1 MKSRKWL
8 RDALQWTAGLFVLWL
23 LFRNVPF
30 DDALTAALRADV
42 PLLLA
47 ITVVTCVV
55 WFWLDSAALAYLISR
70 FHIAFSQREARSIRA
85 LSYLVAAVNWNL
97 GSGAIMLH
105 LRRTKEVPLTGS
117 LATIL
122 FYNSLDGF
130 VLLALAAVGLALS
143 SQNTGGFAA
152 GVAMALAALVA
163 IVAILR
169 ADRPRWEVLERL
181 RGSIPVR
188 TIRAATAR
196 DFALVGAVRLVYF
209 LMFVFYFWAA
219 LRAFAVHVPPLHL
232 LGTVPLV
239 LLSGVLPFT
248 PAGLG
253 TQQAVMLYMLRAFGD
268 EPAILAFGLVFPF
281 SFLIARA
288 LLSLFYLGDL
298 GELRTSLDEAESST

>member
-1 MKSRKWL
+1 MNRKWL
-8 RDALQWTAGLFVLWL
+8 RSALQWTAGLFVLWL

-30 DDALTAALRADV
+30 EEAVTAALQADI
-42 PLLLA
+42 PLLVTV
-47 ITVVTCVV
+47 TVVTCVI
-55 WFWLDSAALAYLISR
+55 WFWLDAAALSYLITR
-70 FHIAFSQREARSIRA
+70 FHTSFSPREARSIRA

-105 LRRTKEVPLTGS
+105 LRRTKEIPLTGS

-130 VLLALAAVGLALS
+130 VLLALAVVGLALS
-143 SQNTGGFAA
+143 SQDTAGFAA
-152 GVAMALAALVA
+152 GVGIALAVLVA

-169 ADRPRWEVLERL
+169 ADRPTWEVFDRM
-181 RGSIPVR
+181 RRSIPIR
-188 TIRAATAR
+188 TIRAAVPR
-196 DFALVGAVRLVYF
+196 DFALVGALRLVYF

-232 LGTVPLV
+232 VGAVPLV
-239 LLSGVLPFT
+239 LLAGVLPFT

-268 EPAILAFGLVFPF
+268 EPNILAFGLVFPF
-281 SFLIARA
+281 SFLLARA

-298 GELRTSLDEAESST
+298 GEVRTSLDEVESST